1 MHVLPEAVIDPNV
14 GEPPPNVGENV
25 GENDQN
31 VGENTPD
38 VGETPPNVG
47 ENVPNVGENVGENAQ
62 NVGEGTPYVG
72 ENADP
77 KSLILTKLKESP
89 ELSAKELAA
98 LLGKTPRTVER
109 HIKELREQ
117 GLLVRI
123 GADKGGH
130 WEVR

>member
-31 VGENTPD
+31 VGENDFDTPD
-38 VGETPPNVG
+38 
-47 ENVPNVGENVGENAQ
+47 
-62 NVGEGTPYVG
+62 VG

-77 KSLILTKLKESP
+77 KFLILTKLKESP